1 MEDVQGRVDVRGGE
15 GRWVPV
21 PEVRRGFAMMVRI
34 LLVLFTALAVPLALP
49 ASASADTDPDKVVV
63 GAFIKD
69 IQNIDLES
77 ESFTLD
83 FYLWFR
89 WKNPDINPAAT
100 VETMTSNGFQNTTT
114 SSTGGVVGK
123 PLYDAPVDLP
133 DGNKYQLLRFQGV
146 FSRKLLLQ
154 EYPFDTQTLR
164 VALKDER
171 SDVRKL
177 EYVPDKKPISINKA
191 LLMSIPGF
199 SLGTPTLFILDHAY
213 ETDFGDTSAP
223 ADIPYSCI
231 VIEIPAKRNVLPYLV
246 KIILPIFI
254 VILITSLIY
263 VLPARLEE
271 ARTGIGVTAM
281 LTMVALQWTADASL
295 PSVEYLTMLD
305 LLYLLSMLY
314 ILAAMGYTVVASR
327 RNRHEMAQALTAA
340 TDRRAGVISLAA
352 FGALI
357 ALATYLYLRGDHS
370 LLRFL

>member
-1 MEDVQGRVDVRGGE
+1 
-15 GRWVPV
+15 
-21 PEVRRGFAMMVRI
+21 MVRL
-34 LLVLFTALAVPLALP
+34 LLVMAAAWALPLALP
-49 ASASADTDPDKVVV
+49 AQARADTGADKVIV
-63 GAFIKD
+63 GAYIKD
-69 IQNIDLES
+69 IQDIDLQS

-89 WKNPDINPAAT
+89 WKNPAINPAST

-133 DGNKYQLLRFQGV
+133 DGYKYQVLRFQGV

-177 EYVPDKKPISINKA
+177 NYVVDKKPISMNKS
-191 LLMSIPGF
+191 LLISIPGF
-199 SLGTPTLFILDHAY
+199 SLGDPTLFILDHAY

-223 ADIPYSCI
+223 ADVPYSCI
-231 VIEIPAKRNVLPYLV
+231 VIEIRATRNMLPYLV
-246 KIILPIFI
+246 KIVLPIFI

-271 ARTGIGVTAM
+271 ARAGIGVTAM
-281 LTMVALQWTADASL
+281 LTMVALQWTADSSL

-314 ILAAMGYTVVASR
+314 ILAAMAYTVVASR
-327 RNRHEMAQALTAA
+327 RNRHEVAQALTAA
-340 TDRRAGVISLAA
+340 TDRRAGLASLLIY
-352 FGALI
+352 GAL
-357 ALATYLYLRGDHS
+357 LAVTTYMYLHGDHS
-370 LLRFL
+370 LSKFL

>member
-1 MEDVQGRVDVRGGE
+1 MAAA
-15 GRWVPV
+15 W
-21 PEVRRGFAMMVRI
+21 
-34 LLVLFTALAVPLALP
+34 ALPLALP
-49 ASASADTDPDKVVV
+49 AQARADTGADKVIV
-63 GAFIKD
+63 GAYIKD
-69 IQNIDLES
+69 IQDIDLQS

-89 WKNPDINPAAT
+89 WKNPAINPAST

-133 DGNKYQLLRFQGV
+133 DGYKYQVLRFQGV

-177 EYVPDKKPISINKA
+177 NYVVDKKPISMNKS
-191 LLMSIPGF
+191 LLISIPGF
-199 SLGTPTLFILDHAY
+199 SLGDPTLFILDHAY

-223 ADIPYSCI
+223 ADVPYSCI
-231 VIEIPAKRNVLPYLV
+231 VIEIRATRNMLPYLV
-246 KIILPIFI
+246 KIVLPIFI

-271 ARTGIGVTAM
+271 ARAGIGVTAM
-281 LTMVALQWTADASL
+281 LTMVALQWTADSSL

-305 LLYLLSMLY
+305 LLYILSMLY
-314 ILAAMGYTVVASR
+314 ILAAMAYTVVASR
-327 RNRHEMAQALTAA
+327 RNRHEVAQALTAA
-340 TDRRAGVISLAA
+340 TDRRAGLASLLIY
-352 FGALI
+352 GAL
-357 ALATYLYLRGDHS
+357 LAVTTYMYLHGDHS
-370 LLRFL
+370 LSKFL

>member
-1 MEDVQGRVDVRGGE
+1 MAAA
-15 GRWVPV
+15 W
-21 PEVRRGFAMMVRI
+21 
-34 LLVLFTALAVPLALP
+34 ALPLALP
-49 ASASADTDPDKVVV
+49 AQARADAPADKVIV
-63 GAFIKD
+63 GAYIKD
-69 IQNIDLES
+69 IQDIDLQS

-89 WKNPDINPAAT
+89 WKNPAINPAST

-133 DGNKYQLLRFQGV
+133 DGYKYQVLRFQGV

-177 EYVPDKKPISINKA
+177 NYVVDKKPISMNKS
-191 LLMSIPGF
+191 LLISIPGF
-199 SLGTPTLFILDHAY
+199 SLGDPTLFIMDHAY

-231 VIEIPAKRNVLPYLV
+231 VIEIRATRNMLPYLV
-246 KIILPIFI
+246 KIVLPIFI

-271 ARTGIGVTAM
+271 ARAGIGVTAM
-281 LTMVALQWTADASL
+281 LTMVALQWTADSSL

-327 RNRHEMAQALTAA
+327 RNRHEVAQALTAA
-340 TDRRAGVISLAA
+340 TDRRAGLASLLIY
-352 FGALI
+352 GAL
-357 ALATYLYLRGDHS
+357 LAVTTYMYLHGDHS
-370 LLRFL
+370 LSKFL

>member
-1 MEDVQGRVDVRGGE
+1 MFTAGE
-15 GRWVPV
+15 GRWFPM
-21 PEVRRGFAMMVRI
+21 PDARRGLAIMVRI
-34 LLVLFTALAVPLALP
+34 LLVLATAWAIPLALP
-49 ASASADTDPDKVVV
+49 ATARADNSPDKVIV
-63 GAFIKD
+63 GAYIKD
-69 IQNIDLES
+69 LQDIDLAS

-89 WKNPDINPAAT
+89 WKNPNINPATT

-133 DGNKYQLLRFQGV
+133 DGYKYQVLRFQGV
-146 FSRKLLLQ
+146 FSRKLMLQ

-177 EYVPDKKPISINKA
+177 QYVPDKKPISINKS
-191 LLMSIPGF
+191 LMMSIPGF
-199 SLGTPTLFILDHAY
+199 SLGTPTLFIMDHAY

-223 ADIPYSCI
+223 PDIPYSCI
-231 VIEIPAKRNVLPYLV
+231 VIEIPATRNVLPYLV

-281 LTMVALQWTADASL
+281 LTLVALQWTADASL

-305 LLYLLSMLY
+305 LLYLLSMVY
-314 ILAAMGYTVVASR
+314 ILVAMGYTVVASR
-327 RNRHEMAQALTAA
+327 RNRHEVAQALTAA
-340 TDRRAGVISLAA
+340 TDRRAGVISLVA
-352 FGALI
+352 FV
-357 ALATYLYLRGDHS
+357 ALAALTTYLYLHGDHS
-370 LLRFL
+370 LLKFF

>member
-1 MEDVQGRVDVRGGE
+1 MPRHRF
-15 GRWVPV
+15 
-21 PEVRRGFAMMVRI
+21 GFANVVRL
-34 LLVLFTALAVPLALP
+34 LLVVAAAWALPLALP
-49 ASASADTDPDKVVV
+49 AQARADSGPDTVIV
-63 GAFIKD
+63 GAYVKD
-69 IQNIDLES
+69 IQDIDLQS

-89 WKNPDINPAAT
+89 WKNPAINPAST

-133 DGNKYQLLRFQGV
+133 DGYKYQVLRFQGV

-177 EYVPDKKPISINKA
+177 NYVIDKKPISMNKS
-191 LLMSIPGF
+191 LLISIPGF
-199 SLGTPTLFILDHAY
+199 SLGDPTLFIMDHAY

-231 VIEIPAKRNVLPYLV
+231 VIEIRATRNMLPYLV
-246 KIILPIFI
+246 KIVLPIFI

-271 ARTGIGVTAM
+271 ARAGIGVTAM
-281 LTMVALQWTADASL
+281 LTMVALQWTADSSL

-305 LLYLLSMLY
+305 LLYILSMLY
-314 ILAAMGYTVVASR
+314 ILAAMAYTVVASR
-327 RNRHEMAQALTAA
+327 RNRHEVAQALTAA
-340 TDRRAGVISLAA
+340 TDRRAGVIALLAY
-352 FGALI
+352 GALV
-357 ALATYLYLRGDHS
+357 ALTTYMYLHGDHS
-370 LLRFL
+370 VHHFL

>member
-1 MEDVQGRVDVRGGE
+1 MPRHRF
-15 GRWVPV
+15 
-21 PEVRRGFAMMVRI
+21 GFANVVRL
-34 LLVLFTALAVPLALP
+34 LLVVAAAWALPLALP
-49 ASASADTDPDKVVV
+49 AQARADSGPDTVIV
-63 GAFIKD
+63 GAYVKD
-69 IQNIDLES
+69 IQDIDLQS

-89 WKNPDINPAAT
+89 WKNPAINPAST

-133 DGNKYQLLRFQGV
+133 DGYKYQVLRFQGV

-171 SDVRKL
+171 ADVRKL
-177 EYVPDKKPISINKA
+177 NYVADKKPISMNKS
-191 LLMSIPGF
+191 LLISIPGF
-199 SLGTPTLFILDHAY
+199 SLGDPTLFIMDHAY

-231 VIEIPAKRNVLPYLV
+231 VIEIRATRNMLPYLV
-246 KIILPIFI
+246 KIVLPIFI

-271 ARTGIGVTAM
+271 ARAGIGVTAM
-281 LTMVALQWTADASL
+281 LTMVALQWTADSSL

-305 LLYLLSMLY
+305 LLYILSMLY
-314 ILAAMGYTVVASR
+314 ILAAMAYTVVASR
-327 RNRHEMAQALTAA
+327 RNRHEVAQALTAA
-340 TDRRAGVISLAA
+340 TDRRAGVIALLAY
-352 FGALI
+352 GALV
-357 ALATYLYLRGDHS
+357 ALTTYMYLHGDHS
-370 LLRFL
+370 VHHFL

>member
-1 MEDVQGRVDVRGGE
+1 MAAA
-15 GRWVPV
+15 W
-21 PEVRRGFAMMVRI
+21 
-34 LLVLFTALAVPLALP
+34 ALPLALP
-49 ASASADTDPDKVVV
+49 AQARADTGADKVIV
-63 GAFIKD
+63 GAYIKD
-69 IQNIDLES
+69 IQDIDLQS

-89 WKNPDINPAAT
+89 WKNPAINPAST

-133 DGNKYQLLRFQGV
+133 DGYKYQVLRFQGV

-177 EYVPDKKPISINKA
+177 NYVVDKKPISMNKS
-191 LLMSIPGF
+191 LLISIPGF
-199 SLGTPTLFILDHAY
+199 SLGDPTLFILDHAY

-231 VIEIPAKRNVLPYLV
+231 IIEIRATRNMLPYLV
-246 KIILPIFI
+246 KIVLPIFI

-271 ARTGIGVTAM
+271 ARAGIGVTAM
-281 LTMVALQWTADASL
+281 LTMVALQWTADSSL

-305 LLYLLSMLY
+305 LLYILSMLY
-314 ILAAMGYTVVASR
+314 ILAAMAYTVVASR
-327 RNRHEMAQALTAA
+327 RNRHEVAQALTAA
-340 TDRRAGVISLAA
+340 TDRRAGLASLLIY
-352 FGALI
+352 GAL
-357 ALATYLYLRGDHS
+357 LAVTTYMYLHGDHS
-370 LLRFL
+370 LSKFL